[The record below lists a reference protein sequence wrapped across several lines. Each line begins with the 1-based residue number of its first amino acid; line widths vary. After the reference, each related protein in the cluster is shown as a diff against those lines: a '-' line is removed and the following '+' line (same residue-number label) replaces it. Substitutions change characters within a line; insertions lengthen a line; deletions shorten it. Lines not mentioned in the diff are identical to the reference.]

1 METILIPKHRM
12 VVMRLSGEIDH
23 HTASDIRIVLDS
35 EIKRSGAI
43 NIALD
48 FKEVTFMDSSGIGM
62 IIGRFKIVTALGG
75 NMIIYNA
82 SDQVKRILA
91 MSGVQNLAIICGT
104 LQEGIRYINGNKR

>member
-1 METILIPKHRM
+1 METILIPKQRM
-12 VVMRLSGEIDH
+12 VVMRLCGEIDH
-23 HTASDIRIVLDS
+23 HTASDIRIALDG

-62 IIGRFKIVTALGG
+62 IIGRYKTVAALGG
-75 NMIIYNA
+75 NMIIYNV
-82 SDQVKRILA
+82 SYHVKRILA
-91 MSGVQNLAIICGT
+91 MSGVPRLAIMCST